1 MIASPPTY
9 HFVPQD
15 LDAGNLAEL
24 ENLFDQL
31 AQRQIS
37 TTEELETWLRDES
50 ELLSRISAETARRYV
65 RMTCHTDDQEA
76 KDRYLTME
84 RDIAPRVKVL
94 TDRLDTKFL
103 ESPVTDQLDRQRYG
117 VILRQRRTAKEIFRE
132 ENTVLQSEEAE
143 LQTRQQALMGGLVV
157 TFDGKEHTLQQMAP
171 YYQSQ
176 DRDLRRRAF
185 EALLDVRRTTWQEL
199 DLIYDQLIRLRQQM
213 AHNAGFEAYTP
224 FRFKELQRFDYG
236 PDLCEQFHRSVEST
250 VVPAVARLN
259 KARRDKLGI
268 ESLRAY
274 DLDVDLDGRGPFEP
288 FHTEAE
294 LTQLV
299 HRVFEQVDPRFADE
313 FDILQDHQ
321 LLDLM
326 SRKGKAPGGYQ
337 YTLEDVRLP
346 FIFCNSVGTHHDVQT
361 LLHEGG
367 HAFHAILSRDEP
379 LLAYRD
385 SPIEFAETASM
396 TMELMG
402 LERLAEVYGEEEA
415 ARSKRRHLEGLLR
428 IFPWIATIDAFQQWV
443 YQNPDHDHE
452 ARRQHW
458 LQIMDRFETGIDY
471 TGYEDARAHRW
482 TAQTHL
488 FNHPFYYIE
497 YGIAQIAALQIWQA
511 YRRDPAAAVAAYRR
525 GLSLGGSRPLPEL
538 FAAAGVKFDV
548 SEEMLGRLVEDIG
561 QQMGT
566 LPPCG

>member
-1 MIASPPTY
+1 MTAPPPIY
-9 HFVPQD
+9 HFAPEE

-24 ENLFDQL
+24 EQLFEQL
-31 AQRQIS
+31 AGRQIS
-37 TTEELETWLRDES
+37 TVDELEAWLRDES

-65 RMTCHTDDQEA
+65 RMTCHTDDQQA
-76 KDRYLTME
+76 KERYLLME
-84 RDIAPRVKVL
+84 RDVAPRVKVL
-94 TDRLDTKFL
+94 TDRMDSKFL
-103 ESPVTDQLDRQRYG
+103 GCPVTDQLDPRRHG
-117 VILRQRRTAKEIFRE
+117 VIVRQRRTAKEIFRE
-132 ENTVLQSEEAE
+132 ENTRLQAEEAE
-143 LQTRQQALMGGLVV
+143 LQTRQQALMGGLTVS
-157 TFDGKEHTLQQMAP
+157 FQGKEHTLQQMAP

-185 EALLDVRRTTWQEL
+185 DAVLEVRRSTWQEL
-199 DLIYDQLIRLRQQM
+199 DEIYDELIRLRDRM
-213 AHNAGFEAYTP
+213 ARNASFQSFTP

-236 PDLCEQFHRSVEST
+236 PELCEQFHRAVAST

-259 KARRDKLGI
+259 KARQDRLGL
-268 ESLRAY
+268 ETLRTY
-274 DLDVDLDGRGPFEP
+274 DLDVDLDGHGPFEP
-288 FHTEAE
+288 FQTEAE
-294 LTQLV
+294 LIQLV
-299 HRVFEQVDPRFADE
+299 RGVFKEVDTRFADE
-313 FDILQDHQ
+313 FDILHDHQ

-367 HAFHAILSRDEP
+367 HAFHAILSRDDP
-379 LLAYRD
+379 LLAYREA
-385 SPIEFAETASM
+385 PIEFAETASM

-402 LERLAEVYGEEEA
+402 LEKLAEVYGKEDA

-428 IFPWIATIDAFQQWV
+428 IFPWIATIDAFQHWV
-443 YQNPDHDHE
+443 YENPNHDHE
-452 ARRQHW
+452 ARKQQW
-458 LQIMDRFETGIDY
+458 SAIMDRFETGIDY
-471 TGYEDARAHRW
+471 SGYEDARAHRW

-511 YRRDPAAAVAAYRR
+511 YRQDPATAVTAYRR
-525 GLSLGGSRPLPEL
+525 GLALGGSRPLPEL

-548 SEEMLGRLVEDIG
+548 SEEMLGRLVEDIE
-561 QQMGT
+561 QQMA
-566 LPPCG
+566 

>member
-1 MIASPPTY
+1 MTAPPPIY
-9 HFVPQD
+9 HFVPED
-15 LDAGNLAEL
+15 LDAGTLPDL
-24 ENLFDQL
+24 EQLFEQL
-31 AQRQIS
+31 ADRQIS
-37 TTEELETWLRDES
+37 TLDEVETWLRDES

-76 KDRYLTME
+76 KDRYLSME
-84 RDIAPRVKVL
+84 RDVAPRVKVL
-94 TDRLDTKFL
+94 TDLLDSKFL
-103 ESPVTDQLDRQRYG
+103 GCPVTEQLDPKRYA
-117 VILRQRRTAKEIFRE
+117 VIVRQRRTAKEIFRE
-132 ENTVLQSEEAE
+132 ENTTLQAEEAE
-143 LQTRQQALMGGLVV
+143 LQTRQQTLMGGLTVS
-157 TFDGKEHTLQQMAP
+157 FEGKEHTLQQMAP

-185 EALLDVRRTTWQEL
+185 EAVLETRRGTWPEL
-199 DLIYDQLIRLRQQM
+199 DQIYDALTRLRHRM
-213 AHNAGFEAYTP
+213 AGNAGFENYTP

-236 PDLCEQFHRSVEST
+236 PELCEQFHDAVAST

-259 KARRDKLGI
+259 KTRQDRLGI
-268 ESLRAY
+268 DTLRPY
-274 DLDVDLDGRGPFEP
+274 DLDVDPDGHGPFEP
-288 FHTEAE
+288 FQTEAE
-294 LTQLV
+294 LVQLV
-299 HRVFEQVDPRFADE
+299 RRVFKEVDTRFADE
-313 FDILQDHQ
+313 FAILQDHQ

-367 HAFHAILSRDEP
+367 HAFHAILSRNDP

-396 TMELMG
+396 SMELMG
-402 LERLAEVYGEEEA
+402 LEKLAEVYGKEEA
-415 ARSKRRHLEGLLR
+415 VRSKRRHLEGLLR
-428 IFPWIATIDAFQQWV
+428 IFPWIATIDAFQHWV

-452 ARRQHW
+452 VRKQQW
-458 LQIMDRFETGIDY
+458 LKIMDRFETGLDY
-471 TGYEDARAHRW
+471 TGYEDARGHRW

-511 YRRDPAAAVAAYRR
+511 YRRNADAAVSAYRR

-538 FAAAGVKFDV
+538 FAAAGVRFDV
-548 SEEMLGRLVEDIG
+548 SEEMLGRLVEDIE
-561 QQMGT
+561 QQMA
-566 LPPCG
+566 